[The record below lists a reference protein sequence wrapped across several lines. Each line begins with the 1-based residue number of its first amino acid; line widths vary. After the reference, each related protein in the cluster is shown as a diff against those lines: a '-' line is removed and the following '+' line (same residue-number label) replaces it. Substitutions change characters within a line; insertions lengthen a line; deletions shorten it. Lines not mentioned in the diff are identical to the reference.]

1 MPLMSLQTFQPIP
14 RQFSLVALACVFSLS
29 LLTAQETRRAEIV
42 DDDVDASVPVV
53 GGVPETEEAVPGS
66 SSFSAEDLELQD
78 VPQPPAIPNDLYIPE
93 PEAVSEYTYDPA
105 DLPPEVPLD
114 QTLGGD
120 TAIVAS
126 WQTQT
131 NARTLLLTV
140 PAPRGQIVDRNGYCM
155 AYNKVGFYYSIQFP
169 RWDDPLPKQILAYA
183 RQKIEYLNKRT
194 PDMPWIIKDESIL
207 DHYKNRRWIPLINP
221 RLVKRSDWEDIQ
233 KEMMPGIKVQPTYY
247 RSYPHQ
253 SMAAHFMGYVSKKT
267 RTLPTGPISIGEPIT
282 IELEGRTGLEKSY
295 EDFLSGKPGEI
306 NVIFDADGNKLSEDV
321 RSNPV
326 EGNHVVL
333 TLEREFQE
341 IAESA
346 LRSNTRAGAMVI
358 MDVWDGDII
367 AMASY
372 PTFNPNSFVP
382 AISQKDYNK
391 LIEDK
396 RNPLYARAYQGQY
409 PPASTFKVPVALA
422 ALETDLVG
430 PYSEFNCTA
439 YWKPP
444 GSGRAFPNWHRSGE
458 GMMNVRRAL
467 KRSCNTYFY
476 RVADRIKAEPILSMA
491 ARLGFGSKLGL
502 PIEGESPGMLPS
514 HEYMKEKYG
523 YRIVGGALANLSIGQ
538 GKILAT
544 PVQIARSM
552 CAVANGQY
560 LPKARLVKHIQDLDG
575 NILEAFPVEKEGTLN
590 VNPGNLKAV
599 HAGMRGVV
607 ADGDGTGKRADIGS
621 PRLVGKTGTGQWS
634 ASRNVAL
641 FAGFVPEVN
650 PEYAFVAVYEGSP
663 GQGVSG
669 GRQAAPIV
677 RSVFRQIYSRKR
689 ARGDK
694 IGAPRRSQFESNK
707 PPKAE
712 PIDEK
717 KESSSS
723 STKKSSTKKSSSRSR
738 PKAKPKP
745 KPSQTQ
751 KVRPAPPAPAPP
763 KKKESFLQRIF
774 KKRS

>member
-1 MPLMSLQTFQPIP
+1 MLQ
-14 RQFSLVALACVFSLS
+14 RFSSVFVAWTLSLS
-29 LLTAQETRRAEIV
+29 ALFAQETRRAEIV
-42 DDDVDASVPVV
+42 DEDDVEANVPVV
-53 GGVPETEEAVPGS
+53 SGVPETEEAVPGS
-66 SSFSAEDLELQD
+66 GTFSAEDLELQD
-78 VPQPPAIPNDLYIPE
+78 VPQPPAIPNDLFIPE
-93 PEAVSEYTYDPA
+93 PAAVSANSYDPA

-140 PAPRGQIVDRNGYCM
+140 PAPRGQIVDRNGYCI
-155 AYNKVGFYYSIQFP
+155 AYNEVGFYYSIQFP

-183 RQKIEYLNKRT
+183 RQRVEFLDKRT
-194 PDMPWIIKDESIL
+194 PDIPWSIKDEAIL

-221 RLVKRSDWEDIQ
+221 RLVKRSDWEDVQ
-233 KEMMPGIKVQPTYY
+233 KEMLTGIKLQPTYY

-253 SMAAHFMGYVSKKT
+253 SMGAHFMGYVSKKT

-282 IELEGRTGLEKSY
+282 IELEGRTGLEKTY
-295 EDFLSGKPGEI
+295 EEYLAGEPGEI
-306 NVIFDADGNKLSEDV
+306 NVIFDADGNKLSEDI
-321 RSNPV
+321 RRNPV
-326 EGNHVVL
+326 EGKHVVL

-341 IAESA
+341 IAESS
-346 LRSNTRAGAMVI
+346 LRSNRNAGAVVI

-439 YWKPP
+439 YYKPP

-476 RVADRIKAEPILSMA
+476 RAANKIGADPILSMA
-491 ARLGFGSKLGL
+491 ARLGFGSKAGL
-502 PIEGESPGMLPS
+502 PVEGESSGLLPS
-514 HEYMKEKYG
+514 HEYMQREYG
-523 YRIVGGALANLSIGQ
+523 YRLVGGALANLSIGQ

-544 PVQIARSM
+544 PVQIARAM

-575 NILEAFPVEKEGTLN
+575 NIVEAFPIEKESTFS

-634 ASRNVAL
+634 ETRNVAL

-650 PEYAFVAVYEGSP
+650 PEYAYVVVYEGNP

-677 RSVFRQIYSRKR
+677 SSVFRQIYSRKR

-694 IGAPRRSQFESNK
+694 IGAPRSSQFEPDK

-712 PIDEK
+712 AVEEK
-717 KESSSS
+717 KEATSSSS
-723 STKKSSTKKSSSRSR
+723 RKSSSSKSKPR
-738 PKAKPKP
+738 AKKKPTPKP
-745 KPSQTQ
+745 GAQETR
-751 KVRPAPPAPAPP
+751 KVRPAPAPAPP
-763 KKKESFLQRIF
+763 KKKEGFLQRLF

>member
-1 MPLMSLQTFQPIP
+1 MFKSLFTSPFTLPDGI
-14 RQFSLVALACVFSLS
+14 RIVLVWGLASSLVF
-29 LLTAQETRRAEIV
+29 AQETRRAEIV
-42 DDDVDASVPVV
+42 DDDEDLTADVPVV
-53 GGVPETEEAVPGS
+53 GGIPETEEAVPSGS
-66 SSFSAEDLELQD
+66 LEVDAVDD
-78 VPQPPAIPNDLYIPE
+78 VPQPPAIPNDLFIPE
-93 PEAVSEYTYDPA
+93 PEAVYEGTYDPA
-105 DLPPEVPLD
+105 DLPPEIPVD
-114 QTLGGD
+114 QSAAGD

-126 WQTQT
+126 WQTQKD
-131 NARTLLLTV
+131 ARTLLLKV
-140 PAPRGQIVDRNGYCM
+140 PPPRGQIVDRNGYCM

-169 RWDDPLPKQILAYA
+169 RWDEPLPKQIIAYA
-183 RQKIEYLNKRT
+183 RQRIEFLNERT
-194 PDMPWIIKDESIL
+194 PDMPWSIKDEKIL

-221 RLVKRSDWEDIQ
+221 RLVKRSDWDSIQ
-233 KEMMPGIKVQPTYY
+233 KEMLTGIKIQPTYY

-282 IELEGRTGLEKSY
+282 IELEGRTGLEKTY
-295 EDFLSGKPGEI
+295 EKFLAGKPGEI

-346 LRSNTRAGAMVI
+346 LRNNTRAGAMVI

-396 RNPLYARAYQGQY
+396 RKPLYARAYQGQY

-439 YWKPP
+439 FWKPP
-444 GSGRAFPNWHRSGE
+444 GAGRAFPNWHRSGE

-476 RVADRIKAEPILSMA
+476 RVANKIGAEPILSMA
-491 ARLGFGSKLGL
+491 ARLGFGSPVGL
-502 PIEGESPGMLPS
+502 PVEGESSGLLPS

-523 YRIVGGALANLSIGQ
+523 YRLVGGALANLSIGQ
-538 GKILAT
+538 GKIYAT

-560 LPKARLVKHIQDLDG
+560 LPQARLVKHIQDLDG
-575 NILEAFPVEKEGTLN
+575 NIVEAFPIGKEGTLS

-607 ADGDGTGKRADIGS
+607 ADGDGTGKRASIGS
-621 PRLVGKTGTGQWS
+621 PQLVGKTGTGQWS
-634 ASRNVAL
+634 ATRNVAL
-641 FAGFVPEVN
+641 FAGFVPAVN

-669 GRQAAPIV
+669 GKQAAPIV

-694 IGAPRRSQFESNK
+694 IGAPRRSRFENNK

-712 PIDEK
+712 AVDEK
-717 KESSSS
+717 EESSSANKS
-723 STKKSSTKKSSSRSR
+723 KPKTKSKSRRSK
-738 PKAKPKP
+738 PKAKPKA
-745 KPSQTQ
+745 KPRQTQ
-751 KVRPAPPAPAPP
+751 KVRPATPAPAPK
-763 KKKESFLQRIF
+763 KKKESIFRRLF
-774 KKRS
+774 KKRQ